1 MKEGMKCRILYARM
15 RLKKLKKERK
25 INNHPPSHFILDY
38 SKLPEQLPAIC
49 FEWARSQWRHKHTSF
64 WLKINEDECVVY
76 YNAYWGSIIPQR
88 DLRRFSDSFMRKTA
102 GRENKFDRLTFQS
115 DACGGPLV
123 LMGHHTGTYFSLICS
138 RFQTFVSV
146 LHESNCAVVGYTR
159 TWQENRVKSTLRILH
174 GNHQNY
180 EAGNNKCA
188 KTASR
193 EESQVILTEPVP
205 EFWPTCCLKK
215 M

>member
-15 RLKKLKKERK
+15 RLKKQKKRERNK
-25 INNHPPSHFILDY
+25 QTSTIQPSHFILDY
-38 SKLPEQLPAIC
+38 NKLLEQLPAIC
-49 FEWARSQWRHKHTSF
+49 FEWARSQWRHTHTSF

-76 YNAYWGSIIPQR
+76 YNAFWGSIIPQR

-115 DACGGPLV
+115 NACGGPLV

-159 TWQENRVKSTLRILH
+159 TCTGIIRIMRQATTNVQKQPLAKKVKS
-174 GNHQNY
+174 
-180 EAGNNKCA
+180 
-188 KTASR
+188 
-193 EESQVILTEPVP
+193 
-205 EFWPTCCLKK
+205 F
-215 M
+215 

>member
-1 MKEGMKCRILYARM
+1 MKCRILYARM

-25 INNHPPSHFILDY
+25 INKHPPSHFILDY

-49 FEWARSQWRHKHTSF
+49 FEWARSQWRHTHTSF

-76 YNAYWGSIIPQR
+76 YNAFWGSIIPQR

-115 DACGGPLV
+115 NACGGPLV

-146 LHESNCAVVGYTR
+146 LHESNCAVVGYT
-159 TWQENRVKSTLRILH
+159 

-193 EESQVILTEPVP
+193 KESQVILTEPVP

-215 M
+215 I

>member
-1 MKEGMKCRILYARM
+1 MGSEPVTPHTYVFLVKNKWRWVRCLLQCVLGV
-15 RLKKLKKERK
+15 
-25 INNHPPSHFILDY
+25 DY
-38 SKLPEQLPAIC
+38 TSK
-49 FEWARSQWRHKHTSF
+49 RSASLF
-64 WLKINEDECVVY
+64 WL
-76 YNAYWGSIIPQR
+76 
-88 DLRRFSDSFMRKTA
+88 FMRKTA

-146 LHESNCAVVGYTR
+146 LHESNCAVVGYT
-159 TWQENRVKSTLRILH
+159 

-193 EESQVILTEPVP
+193 KESQVILTEPVP

-215 M
+215 I

>member
-15 RLKKLKKERK
+15 RLKKQKKRERNK
-25 INNHPPSHFILDY
+25 QTSTIQPSHFILDY
-38 SKLPEQLPAIC
+38 NKLLEQLPAIC
-49 FEWARSQWRHKHTSF
+49 FEWARSQWRHTHTSF

-76 YNAYWGSIIPQR
+76 YNAFWGSIIPQR

-115 DACGGPLV
+115 NACGGPLV

-138 RFQTFVSV
+138 RFQTFVSI
-146 LHESNCAVVGYTR
+146 LHESNCAVVGYT
-159 TWQENRVKSTLRILH
+159 

-193 EESQVILTEPVP
+193 KESQVILTEPVP
-205 EFWPTCCLKK
+205 EFLPTCCLKK
-215 M
+215 I

>member
-49 FEWARSQWRHKHTSF
+49 FEWARSQWRHTHTSF

-76 YNAYWGSIIPQR
+76 YNAFWGSIIPQR

-115 DACGGPLV
+115 NACGGPLV

-138 RFQTFVSV
+138 RFQVFCTSLTV
-146 LHESNCAVVGYTR
+146 LWLVTLGIIRIMRQATTNVQKQPLAKK
-159 TWQENRVKSTLRILH
+159 VKS
-174 GNHQNY
+174 
-180 EAGNNKCA
+180 
-188 KTASR
+188 
-193 EESQVILTEPVP
+193 
-205 EFWPTCCLKK
+205 F
-215 M
+215 

>member
-15 RLKKLKKERK
+15 RLKKQKKRERNK
-25 INNHPPSHFILDY
+25 QTSTIQPSHFILDY
-38 SKLPEQLPAIC
+38 NKLPAQLPAIC
-49 FEWARSQWRHKHTSF
+49 FEWARSQWRHTHTSF

-76 YNAYWGSIIPQR
+76 YNAFWGSIIPQR

-115 DACGGPLV
+115 NACGGPLV

-159 TWQENRVKSTLRILH
+159 TCTGIIRIMRQATTNVQKQPLAKKVKS
-174 GNHQNY
+174 
-180 EAGNNKCA
+180 
-188 KTASR
+188 S
-193 EESQVILTEPVP
+193 
-205 EFWPTCCLKK
+205 
-215 M
+215 

>member
-15 RLKKLKKERK
+15 MLKKLKKERK

-38 SKLPEQLPAIC
+38 NKLPEQLPAIC
-49 FEWARSQWRHKHTSF
+49 FEWARSQWRHTHTSF

-76 YNAYWGSIIPQR
+76 YNAFWGSIIPQR

-115 DACGGPLV
+115 NACGGPLV

-159 TWQENRVKSTLRILH
+159 TCTGIIRIMRQATTNVQKQPLAKKVKS
-174 GNHQNY
+174 
-180 EAGNNKCA
+180 
-188 KTASR
+188 S
-193 EESQVILTEPVP
+193 
-205 EFWPTCCLKK
+205 
-215 M
+215 

>member
-1 MKEGMKCRILYARM
+1 
-15 RLKKLKKERK
+15 
-25 INNHPPSHFILDY
+25 
-38 SKLPEQLPAIC
+38 
-49 FEWARSQWRHKHTSF
+49 
-64 WLKINEDECVVY
+64 
-76 YNAYWGSIIPQR
+76 
-88 DLRRFSDSFMRKTA
+88 MRKTA

-146 LHESNCAVVGYTR
+146 LHESNCAVVGYT
-159 TWQENRVKSTLRILH
+159 

-193 EESQVILTEPVP
+193 KESQVILTEPVP

-215 M
+215 I

>member
-15 RLKKLKKERK
+15 RLKKQKKRERNK
-25 INNHPPSHFILDY
+25 QTSTIQPSHFILDY
-38 SKLPEQLPAIC
+38 NKLPAQLPAIC
-49 FEWARSQWRHKHTSF
+49 FEWARSQWRHTHTSF

-76 YNAYWGSIIPQR
+76 YNAFWGSIIPQR

-138 RFQTFVSV
+138 RFQTFVSI
-146 LHESNCAVVGYTR
+146 LHESNCAVVGYT
-159 TWQENRVKSTLRILH
+159 

-193 EESQVILTEPVP
+193 KESQVILTEPVP
-205 EFWPTCCLKK
+205 EFLPTCCLKK
-215 M
+215 I

>member
-49 FEWARSQWRHKHTSF
+49 FEWARSQ
-64 WLKINEDECVVY
+64 
-76 YNAYWGSIIPQR
+76 
-88 DLRRFSDSFMRKTA
+88 
-102 GRENKFDRLTFQS
+102 
-115 DACGGPLV
+115 
-123 LMGHHTGTYFSLICS
+123 
-138 RFQTFVSV
+138 
-146 LHESNCAVVGYTR
+146 CAVVGYT
-159 TWQENRVKSTLRILH
+159 

-193 EESQVILTEPVP
+193 KESQVILTEPVP
-205 EFWPTCCLKK
+205 EF
-215 M
+215 